1 MSKARFGIDV
11 LLENLWPV
19 AGRRIGLI
27 TNGSGVTAAGVPSWK
42 ALRAAP
48 NVRLVRLFGP
58 EHGLEGGAVYMEAV
72 ASAVHKPSGLPVVS
86 LYGATAEDL
95 KPRRED
101 FADLEAIVFDVQDVG
116 SRYYT
121 YIWTMLLAMEACAGS
136 RLRFVV
142 CDRPNPIGGAIEGAP
157 QASGYLTFVGLH
169 PIPVRHGMTAGE
181 LARLFAAERRLDLDL
196 VVCPVA
202 GWTRET
208 PWQRTGLPWVAP
220 SPNMP
225 TVDTALVYPGMCL
238 LEGTNLSEGRGTTR
252 PFEVFGAPW
261 LDATALTEALNA
273 LALPGVQF
281 LPYRFRP
288 MFDKHAGAACGG
300 AQIQVTDR
308 AAFRPFQTGLRV
320 IEAARRL
327 APLDF
332 HWRTEPYEYDTRPAI
347 DLLTGSDRFR
357 DIVERGGNLRAEITR
372 HFDAAQPFHAR
383 REPCLLY
390 ADRKPA
396 AVAFVGGHDSG
407 KTSVIVE
414 VLPRLQAR
422 GLTVGTVKHSTKD
435 AEDDVAGKDSQRHAA
450 AGAVTGAFVT
460 PERTTVRRFRE
471 TEPLET
477 LLGRSFSHCDLVLVE
492 GYKSLPIPKIEV
504 VRSGVSRPDVIE
516 PAARISDGPFSGSVP
531 TLSFGDWDGIAA
543 MVVRLAGLDRR
554 DSPVSAGTASAS
566 APRTSRGAPA
576 VAAEAAEPAEPASL
590 EKDARKSS

>member
-1 MSKARFGIDV
+1 MIRARFGIDV

-19 AGRRIGLI
+19 SGRRIGLI
-27 TNGSGVTAAGVPSWK
+27 TNASGVTAAGLPSWK

-72 ASAVHKPSGLPVVS
+72 ASAIHKPSGLPVVS
-86 LYGATAEDL
+86 LYGATAEEL

-142 CDRPNPIGGAIEGAP
+142 CDRPNPIGGAVEGAP
-157 QASGYLTFVGLH
+157 QSTGYLTFVGLH

-181 LARLFAAERRLDLDL
+181 LARLFVQERRLDLDL
-196 VVCPVA
+196 VICPVA

-208 PWQRTGLPWVAP
+208 PWERTGLPWVAP

-261 LDATALTEALNA
+261 LDEAAITDSLNA

-288 MFDKHAGAACGG
+288 MFDKHAGQPCGG
-300 AQIQVTDR
+300 SQLHVTDPE
-308 AAFRPFQTGLRV
+308 AFRPFQTGLRIV
-320 IEAARRL
+320 EAVRRL

-332 HWRTEPYEYDTRPAI
+332 HWRTEPYEYDSRPAI

-372 HFDAAQPFHAR
+372 HFDAAQPFLSR

-390 ADRKPA
+390 PDRKPA

-407 KTSVIVE
+407 KTSIIVE
-414 VLPRLQAR
+414 LVPRLRAR
-422 GLTVGTVKHSTKD
+422 GWKVGTVKHSTKD
-435 AEDDVAGKDSQRHAA
+435 AEDDVPGKDSQRHIGAGAA
-450 AGAVTGAFVT
+450 AGAFVT
-460 PERTTVRRFRE
+460 PARTTVRRLGE
-471 TEPLET
+471 GESLEA
-477 LLGRSFSHCDLVLVE
+477 LLRRSFSDCDLVLVE

-504 VRSGVSRPDVIE
+504 VRTGVKRPDVVE

-543 MVVRLAGLDRR
+543 LVVRLAGLDRKE
-554 DSPVSAGTASAS
+554 SPVAA
-566 APRTSRGAPA
+566 GAPKT
-576 VAAEAAEPAEPASL
+576 AASPRANGREPEP
-590 EKDARKSS
+590 ARKSS